1 MNERIIYEKTS
12 DQEKEDTW
20 DFILENEIATESEL
34 QLVTDINGYNLQA
47 LNDIIEVNTG
57 YSSKNQYI
65 ECEGAIK

>member
-34 QLVTDINGYNLQA
+34 QLVTNINGYNLQA
-47 LNDIIEVNTG
+47 LN
-57 YSSKNQYI
+57 YM
-65 ECEGAIK
+65 